1 MIDMPITLGIES
13 LMLKTDNVSSLIR
26 EILLGV
32 LENENYN
39 LGISGE
45 NLRNDSHFTE
55 EIGIRSLD
63 LLEFFLRIEDQFEIQ
78 IHDDNYGS
86 LTSVYAVIQFLNGKQ
101 VA

>member
-1 MIDMPITLGIES
+1 
-13 LMLKTDNVSSLIR
+13 MLEADRASRLIR
-26 EILLGV
+26 EILLGA

-39 LGISGE
+39 LGTSGE

-55 EIGIRSLD
+55 ELGINSLD

-78 IHDDNYGS
+78 IHDDEARS
-86 LTSVYAVIQFLNGKQ
+86 LTSVYAVVQYLKTKQ

>member
-1 MIDMPITLGIES
+1 
-13 LMLKTDNVSSLIR
+13 MLEKDNASRIVR

-39 LGISGE
+39 LCISGKS
-45 NLRNDSHFTE
+45 LCNDSHFTE
-55 EIGIRSLD
+55 EIGINSLD

-78 IHDDNYGS
+78 IHDADAGP
-86 LTSVYAVIQFLNGKQ
+86 LTSVYAVIQFLKTKQ